1 MAVQQRIDVTADL
14 NNNSIWQGDIGGWDY
29 AVVQLVTPTGT
40 FTFNTTNDSADV
52 TGVSDGSAIS
62 ATNWIAV
69 QGTNLNSGSAV
80 TTLAASGLVRFQG
93 IGQFLQISGAAAAQ
107 VTKAIIRLYK
117 IN

>member
-1 MAVQQRIDVTADL
+1 MAIQQRLIITDDL

-29 AVVQLVTPTGT
+29 VVVQLVSPTGT
-40 FTFNTTNDSADV
+40 FTFNSTNDSNDI

-62 ATNWIAV
+62 ATNWIAC

>member
-1 MAVQQRIDVTADL
+1 MAVQQRIDVTTDL

-29 AVVQLVTPTGT
+29 AVVQLVSPTGT
-40 FTFNTTNDSADV
+40 FTFNSTNDANAI
-52 TGVSDGSAIS
+52 TGSSDGSAAS
-62 ATNWIAV
+62 ATNWIAT

-80 TTLAASGLVRFQG
+80 TTLATSGMVRFQS

-117 IN
+117 IC

>member
-1 MAVQQRIDVTADL
+1 MAIQQKLIITDDL

-29 AVVQLVTPTGT
+29 AVVQLVSPTGT
-40 FTFNTTNDSADV
+40 FTFNSTNDSGDS
-52 TGVSDGSAIS
+52 TGISDGSAVS

-80 TTLAASGLVRFQG
+80 TTLATSGMVRFQSV
-93 IGQFLQISGAAAAQ
+93 GQFLQISGAAGAQ

>member
-1 MAVQQRIDVTADL
+1 MAIQQRLDITAEL
-14 NNNSIWQGDIGGWDY
+14 NNNSSWEGDIGGWDY

-40 FTFNTTNDSADV
+40 FTFNTTNDPGAV
-52 TGVSDGSAIS
+52 QNVSEGSAIS
-62 ATNWIAV
+62 AANWIAC

-93 IGQFLQISGAAAAQ
+93 IGQFLQIVGGAAQ
-107 VTKAIIRLYK
+107 VTKAFIRLYK

>member
-1 MAVQQRIDVTADL
+1 MATQTIIDISADL
-14 NNNSIWQGDIGGWDY
+14 NNNSIWQGDVGGWDY
-29 AVVQLVTPTGT
+29 AVVQLITPTGT
-40 FTFNTTNDSADV
+40 FTFNSTVDAGAI

-62 ATNWIAV
+62 AINWIAV
-69 QGTNLNSGSAV
+69 QGTNLNSGSAT

-107 VTKAIIRLYK
+107 VAKAFIRLYK